1 MQPGQNAETPPPRCS
16 NDSFFI
22 LIPPANAETDHRYRH
37 FGGSELVRT
46 EHPVP
51 NPVLSR
57 TDACF
62 SRTTTS
68 GWIWNSR
75 DRATSASPTLSI
87 QKRSGAIFD
96 LIDQSGG
103 SNVGPLSRSWQPR
116 CTKSRPFQRNIS
128 NSAAE
133 AKAVKIVKPSGR
145 PATSRASNFANVS
158 PRNLAKHPQQ
168 QTASARFQTKQFSKK
183 KYSPRNHNP
192 SNVQVSESKAYL
204 NREEEEEEEEE
215 EEKEEEM
222 INKILHYK
230 IHTRT
235 LMLTSLIIDLL
246 ANQCHLEQ
254 KDAEQRRHYWL
265 LSGWP
270 AVLNLIPFISGFRPR
285 KRLPLKA
292 TPHSPS
298 EAAMHTLII
307 KGGKVIN
314 EDCIIHAD
322 ILVKDG
328 KIREISQNLE
338 VKDARINIIPVNLF
352 YSGGIDSHTHF
363 EWQSMGITSAD
374 DFFRGTKAALAG
386 GTTFIVN
393 CIQTDQNSLLTTFKE
408 WKSKADSKVCCDY
421 AFSVALKDWSEQ
433 TKQEMNELVMK
444 HGVNSF
450 KLCTA
455 SKDSTFLKDTN
466 LYQTYKHCK
475 ALGALARIHAEHGDL
490 ISVKEEELKATGAY
504 KMNPAT
510 ILLSHP
516 ELLESEMT
524 MRVCSVAQLANCP
537 LSVTSVMS
545 KSAAKKIASARQVV
559 FGETTCAALG
569 ADGSRIYD
577 SNFKNASA
585 FVTSPPIRPES
596 SLRSKFINRLACDE
610 LQMVN
615 SGHCAFTSQQ
625 KNVGLND
632 FSRIPCGVLGAE
644 ERMMIVWQN
653 AVNTGKM
660 DLMRFVAVTSSNAA
674 KMFNIYPKKGRIAV
688 DSDADLVIWDP
699 TAERIISS
707 EKHQSA
713 SDCNIFE
720 GFRCVGIP
728 IVTISNGNI
737 VYENGEVTATA
748 GSGKYISLAPFSGV
762 VYHRVIA
769 REKIPHHMLDGLH
782 LESEIPKDHANRTNT
797 EEYHNR
803 PMTNAGCRNLLDS
816 TFLLSGEQV
825 GDDKDI
831 RRMSKRV
838 VKPPGGE
845 SHRIWW

>member
-168 QTASARFQTKQFSKK
+168 QTASAQKKQFSKK

-192 SNVQVSESKAYL
+192 SNVQ
-204 NREEEEEEEEE
+204 NR
-215 EEKEEEM
+215 KM
-222 INKILHYK
+222 PNKGVIIGCCLAG
-230 IHTRT
+230 RLC
-235 LMLTSLIIDLL
+235 LMLLL
-246 ANQCHLEQ
+246 ASHYYTKTSCACCHC
-254 KDAEQRRHYWL
+254 L
-265 LSGWP
+265 L
-270 AVLNLIPFISGFRPR
+270 AGFRPR

-338 VKDARINIIPVNLF
+338 IKDARVVSIRIHILNGSLWVLLQRMI
-352 YSGGIDSHTHF
+352 SF
-363 EWQSMGITSAD
+363 EVQKLLLLEELHS
-374 DFFRGTKAALAG
+374 L
-386 GTTFIVN
+386 
-393 CIQTDQNSLLTTFKE
+393 TDQNSLLTTFKE

-516 ELLESEMT
+516 EL
-524 MRVCSVAQLANCP
+524 
-537 LSVTSVMS
+537 
-545 KSAAKKIASARQVV
+545 K
-559 FGETTCAALG
+559 
-569 ADGSRIYD
+569 
-577 SNFKNASA
+577 
-585 FVTSPPIRPES
+585 
-596 SLRSKFINRLACDE
+596 
-610 LQMVN
+610 
-615 SGHCAFTSQQ
+615 
-625 KNVGLND
+625 
-632 FSRIPCGVLGAE
+632 
-644 ERMMIVWQN
+644 
-653 AVNTGKM
+653 
-660 DLMRFVAVTSSNAA
+660 
-674 KMFNIYPKKGRIAV
+674 
-688 DSDADLVIWDP
+688 
-699 TAERIISS
+699 
-707 EKHQSA
+707 
-713 SDCNIFE
+713 
-720 GFRCVGIP
+720 
-728 IVTISNGNI
+728 
-737 VYENGEVTATA
+737 
-748 GSGKYISLAPFSGV
+748 
-762 VYHRVIA
+762 
-769 REKIPHHMLDGLH
+769 
-782 LESEIPKDHANRTNT
+782 
-797 EEYHNR
+797 
-803 PMTNAGCRNLLDS
+803 
-816 TFLLSGEQV
+816 
-825 GDDKDI
+825 
-831 RRMSKRV
+831 
-838 VKPPGGE
+838 
-845 SHRIWW
+845 

>member
-168 QTASARFQTKQFSKK
+168 QTASAQKKQFSKK

-192 SNVQVSESKAYL
+192 SNVQ
-204 NREEEEEEEEE
+204 
-215 EEKEEEM
+215 
-222 INKILHYK
+222 
-230 IHTRT
+230 
-235 LMLTSLIIDLL
+235 
-246 ANQCHLEQ
+246 
-254 KDAEQRRHYWL
+254 
-265 LSGWP
+265 
-270 AVLNLIPFISGFRPR
+270 
-285 KRLPLKA
+285 
-292 TPHSPS
+292 
-298 EAAMHTLII
+298 AAMHTLII

-338 VKDARINIIPVNLF
+338 IKDARVVSIRIHILNGSLWVLLQRMI
-352 YSGGIDSHTHF
+352 SF
-363 EWQSMGITSAD
+363 EVQKLLLLEELHS
-374 DFFRGTKAALAG
+374 L
-386 GTTFIVN
+386 
-393 CIQTDQNSLLTTFKE
+393 TDQNSLLTTFKE

-545 KSAAKKIASARQVV
+545 KSAAKKIASAP
-559 FGETTCAALG
+559 LG

-737 VYENGEVTATA
+737 VFENGEVTATA

>member
-192 SNVQVSESKAYL
+192 SNVQ
-204 NREEEEEEEEE
+204 
-215 EEKEEEM
+215 
-222 INKILHYK
+222 
-230 IHTRT
+230 
-235 LMLTSLIIDLL
+235 
-246 ANQCHLEQ
+246 
-254 KDAEQRRHYWL
+254 
-265 LSGWP
+265 
-270 AVLNLIPFISGFRPR
+270 LIPFISGFRPR

-328 KIREISQNLE
+328 KIQEISQNLE

-545 KSAAKKIASARQVV
+545 KSAAKKIASARKNGQVV

-737 VYENGEVTATA
+737 VFENGEVTATA

>member
-168 QTASARFQTKQFSKK
+168 QTASVRFQTKQFSKK

-204 NREEEEEEEEE
+204 NREEEEEEE
-215 EEKEEEM
+215 KEEEM
-222 INKILHYK
+222 RNKILHYK

-235 LMLTSLIIDLL
+235 LMLTSLIIDLF

-265 LSGWP
+265 MAAWP

-285 KRLPLKA
+285 KRLQLKA
-292 TPHSPS
+292 TPHSLS

-307 KGGKVIN
+307 KGGK
-314 EDCIIHAD
+314 
-322 ILVKDG
+322 
-328 KIREISQNLE
+328 RNLA
-338 VKDARINIIPVNLF
+338 K
-352 YSGGIDSHTHF
+352 SGSGIDSHTHF

-490 ISVKEEELKATGAY
+490 ISVKEEELKDTGAY

-524 MRVCSVAQLANCP
+524 MRVCSIAQLANCP

-545 KSAAKKIASARQVV
+545 KSTAKKIASARQVV
-559 FGETTCAALG
+559 FGETTSAALG

-769 REKIPHHMLDGLH
+769 REKIPHHMLYDLH
-782 LESEIPKDHANRTNT
+782 LESEIPKDHAHRSNT

>member
-168 QTASARFQTKQFSKK
+168 QTASVRFQTKQFSKK

-192 SNVQVSESKAYL
+192 SNVQ
-204 NREEEEEEEEE
+204 
-215 EEKEEEM
+215 
-222 INKILHYK
+222 
-230 IHTRT
+230 
-235 LMLTSLIIDLL
+235 
-246 ANQCHLEQ
+246 
-254 KDAEQRRHYWL
+254 
-265 LSGWP
+265 
-270 AVLNLIPFISGFRPR
+270 LIPFISGFRPR
-285 KRLPLKA
+285 KRLQLKA
-292 TPHSPS
+292 TPHSLS

-322 ILVKDG
+322 IL
-328 KIREISQNLE
+328 RNLA
-338 VKDARINIIPVNLF
+338 K
-352 YSGGIDSHTHF
+352 SGSGIDSHTHF

-490 ISVKEEELKATGAY
+490 ISVKEEELKDTGAY

-524 MRVCSVAQLANCP
+524 MRVCSIAQLANCP

-545 KSAAKKIASARQVV
+545 KSTAKKIASARQVV

-632 FSRIPCGVLGAE
+632 FSLIPCGVLGAE

-769 REKIPHHMLDGLH
+769 REKIPHHMLYDLH
-782 LESEIPKDHANRTNT
+782 LESEIPKDHAHRSNT
-797 EEYHNR
+797 EEYHN
-803 PMTNAGCRNLLDS
+803 L
-816 TFLLSGEQV
+816 

>member
-322 ILVKDG
+322 IL
-328 KIREISQNLE
+328 RNLA
-338 VKDARINIIPVNLF
+338 K
-352 YSGGIDSHTHF
+352 SGSGIDSHTHF

-537 LSVTSVMS
+537 LSVTSG
-545 KSAAKKIASARQVV
+545 KLFSARRPVQLWVQM
-559 FGETTCAALG
+559 EAAFMI
-569 ADGSRIYD
+569 RIL
-577 SNFKNASA
+577 KMH
-585 FVTSPPIRPES
+585 
-596 SLRSKFINRLACDE
+596 LH
-610 LQMVN
+610 

>member
-68 GWIWNSR
+68 GWIWNPR

-116 CTKSRPFQRNIS
+116 STKSRPFQCNIS

-168 QTASARFQTKQFSKK
+168 QTASARFQTKHFSKK

-192 SNVQVSESKAYL
+192 SNVQ
-204 NREEEEEEEEE
+204 
-215 EEKEEEM
+215 
-222 INKILHYK
+222 
-230 IHTRT
+230 
-235 LMLTSLIIDLL
+235 TSLIIDLL
-246 ANQCHLEQ
+246 ANQCHLLEQ

-265 LSGWP
+265 PSAWP
-270 AVLNLIPFISGFRPR
+270 AVLNVAARYGFRPR

-307 KGGKVIN
+307 KGGEVIN

-322 ILVKDG
+322 IL
-328 KIREISQNLE
+328 RNLA
-338 VKDARINIIPVNLF
+338 K
-352 YSGGIDSHTHF
+352 SGSGIDSHTHF

-421 AFSVALKDWSEQ
+421 AFSVALKDWSDR

-475 ALGALARIHAEHGDL
+475 ALGALPRIHAEHGDL

-537 LSVTSVMS
+537 LSVTSIMS
-545 KSAAKKIASARQVV
+545 KSAAKKIASARKNGQVV

-569 ADGSRIYD
+569 ADGSHIYD

-632 FSRIPCGVLGAE
+632 FSRIPCGVHGAE

-674 KMFNIYPKKGRIAV
+674 KMFNIYPRKGRIAV

-737 VYENGEVTATA
+737 VFENGEVTATA

-769 REKIPHHMLDGLH
+769 REKIPHQMLDGLH
-782 LESEIPKDHANRTNT
+782 LESEIRKDHANRTNT
-797 EEYHNR
+797 EEFHNR

-816 TFLLSGEQV
+816 TFLLSGRQTNVKKSGETA
-825 GDDKDI
+825 
-831 RRMSKRV
+831 RR
-838 VKPPGGE
+838 
-845 SHRIWW
+845 RIAQNLKM